1 MITDNFALA
10 VHPRLVDGM
19 DPVSR
24 ATFSFYTQ
32 GKRFTVRTG
41 LDSARAE
48 FASEADAWRHLQDH
62 CPGGLH
68 AMLTSPFLEER
79 GLGRRA
85 ELFLGWGDAEVQRRV
100 GQLHETVL
108 DLHAQL
114 LHALGASPAIRGK
127 LKVTYP
133 QRGKNISWLEVKS
146 TVMLP
151 VCSDFLEMP
160 VRFLPSPV
168 EDNTWG
174 IRLVMQLRSDERM
187 LWLHQRFDELVAHLA
202 TQNIKIKDVLNGVDF
217 QF

>member
-10 VHPRLVDGM
+10 VNPRLVGGM
-19 DPVSR
+19 DPATRV
-24 ATFSFYTQ
+24 TFSFYSQ
-32 GKRFTVRTG
+32 GKRFVVRTG
-41 LDSARAE
+41 HDMSMAE
-48 FASEADAWRHLQDH
+48 FACEADAWRHLQAQ

-68 AMLTSPFLEER
+68 AMPTSPFLEER

-85 ELFLGWGDAEVQRRV
+85 ELFLAWGEAGVQERV

-108 DLHAQL
+108 DLHAQI
-114 LHALGASPAIRGK
+114 LHALGASPAGRGK

-133 QRGKNISWLEVKS
+133 QCGKNISWMEVKTS
-146 TVMLP
+146 VSISGISGL
-151 VCSDFLEMP
+151 LELP

-168 EDNTWG
+168 QDNTWG
-174 IRLVMQLRSDERM
+174 IRLAMQLRSDERM

-202 TQNIKIKDVLNGVDF
+202 TQGIQVKDVLNGVDF